1 MNDILFRLLLG
12 HLFGDYLSQTSWMA
26 ESKKTKTFPCICH
39 CLVYTLW
46 VMVFVPEFMP
56 HIGLATDC
64 MMFGLVFFSHYVLDR
79 TKIVE
84 WWIGHLRGKS
94 YSSNEKELPY
104 KVPIKAIVYVT
115 MDNTLHLFMMWA
127 ILRLFI
133 TG

>member
-46 VMVFVPEFMP
+46 VMVFVPEFLP
-56 HIGLATDC
+56 HRGLVIDC

-84 WWIGHLRGKS
+84 LWFELLRGTT
-94 YSSNEKELPY
+94 YSNDNKELLY
-104 KVPIKAIVYVT
+104 LIPIKAIVYVT
-115 MDNTLHLFMMWA
+115 MDNTLHLFMLWA